1 MENVELNFKITPDEL
16 KEIIVKHLVEQGY
29 PVKPTDLEFKV
40 EKIAI
45 FFGSGYKNVF
55 SGCVVNFSG
64 EVVENALKNIGG
76 K

>member
-1 MENVELNFKITPDEL
+1 MKNVELNFKITPDEL

-29 PVKPTDLEFKV
+29 PVKPTDIDFKI
-40 EKIAI
+40 EQIPI
-45 FFGSGYKNVF
+45 FLGSTYKNVF